1 MHKIR
6 VRVNQCGIS
15 YAIPGMLE
23 NDSLSLFL
31 FSRRTSNVL
40 AVESRDRL
48 GCGTPQGRLLAT
60 IGSPSSVWCVLEAE
74 LVEMLPG
81 AVLRV
86 GALDPLAPRD
96 AAGEGRVCLVPF
108 DDHLPQVARPHEP
121 HIHLSERAKEEVQ
134 LPVCDAGQERRTKVS
149 GSAEVWGGVVPA
161 RLEWRCSHS

>member
-1 MHKIR
+1 MCMHMHMYMYCKYEMLLPAWSTGL
-6 VRVNQCGIS
+6 VEQDSCGH
-15 YAIPGMLE
+15 G
-23 NDSLSLFL
+23 
-31 FSRRTSNVL
+31 SR
-40 AVESRDRL
+40 
-48 GCGTPQGRLLAT
+48 
-60 IGSPSSVWCVLEAE
+60 SSVWCVLEAE

-108 DDHLPQVARPHEP
+108 DDHLPQIARPHEP
-121 HIHLSERAKEEVQ
+121 HIHLSERAEEEVQ
-134 LPVCDAGQERRTKVS
+134 PPVCDAGQERRTQVS